1 VLARTFTWLVRRG
14 LRLAWLR
21 VVQGGNR
28 AWVAVGGVA
37 LLGHLAGRALS
48 RRERTVIR
56 ERIAPGE
63 VFSVTH
69 SARD

>member
-1 VLARTFTWLVRRG
+1 MLGGAFGWLVRRG
-14 LRLAWLR
+14 LRLGWR
-21 VVQGGNR
+21 RGVQGGNR

-56 ERIAPGE
+56 ERIRPGE
-63 VFSVTH
+63 VFTVTH
-69 SARD
+69 SSRD